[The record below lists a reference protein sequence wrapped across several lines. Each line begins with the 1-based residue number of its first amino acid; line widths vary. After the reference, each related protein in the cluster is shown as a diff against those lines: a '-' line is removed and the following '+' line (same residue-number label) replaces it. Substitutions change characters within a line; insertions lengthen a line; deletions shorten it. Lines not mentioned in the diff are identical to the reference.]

1 MFRPLKIIA
10 VLIAMLLLVEPAFA
24 NPIMVSP
31 FQVIS
36 PVLANST
43 TCKPTLKGRPWRA
56 EIALGAFCAPGAV
69 SYDAN
74 SNLLSKRTRGAC
86 VINYAYDNL
95 NRLTTKTYPD
105 TTSVAYSYDNASRL
119 TSVTGGAAQISY
131 SYDNLNRV
139 TQAAA
144 AGKTISYEYDSL
156 GNRTKL
162 VYPDASFISY
172 QYDGLNRLTGILD
185 QGGATIAGYGYDF
198 FA

>member
-1 MFRPLKIIA
+1 MSKPLKIVSVMIA
-10 VLIAMLLLVEPAFA
+10 LLLLVEPAFA

-31 FQVIS
+31 FQVTN
-36 PVLANST
+36 PALAAQT
-43 TCKPTLKGRPWRA
+43 LCKPK
-56 EIALGAFCAPGAV
+56 IALGAFCAPGAV

-119 TSVTGGAAQISY
+119 TSVTGPASANSY

-139 TQAAA
+139 TQTTA

-162 VYPDASFISY
+162 TYPDASFITY
-172 QYDGLNRLTGILD
+172 QYDFLNRLTGVLD
-185 QGGATIAGYGYDF
+185 QGGAAIAGHGYDF
-198 FA
+198 SRSENF